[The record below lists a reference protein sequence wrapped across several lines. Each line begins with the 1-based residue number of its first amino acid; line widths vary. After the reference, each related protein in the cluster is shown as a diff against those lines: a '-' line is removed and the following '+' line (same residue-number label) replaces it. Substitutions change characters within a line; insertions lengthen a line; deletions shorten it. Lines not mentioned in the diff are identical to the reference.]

1 MVINAM
7 ALKVNLSMSIDPEM
21 VDDID
26 QRAVELGYASR
37 SEYMRDLLRR
47 DMDGYTAEDAVAIEL
62 DESEKE
68 ASA

>member
-1 MVINAM
+1 MG
-7 ALKVNLSMSIDPEM
+7 LKVTMTMSVDPEM
-21 VDDID
+21 VEDID
-26 QRAVELGYASR
+26 ERSVELGYASR

-47 DMDGYTAEDAVAIEL
+47 DMDGYSAEDPVAIEL